1 MFPDDVVAGQAPEVA
16 RRLLGMRLRST
27 VAGSPCE
34 GVVVETEAY
43 LGPEDPASHASTRSG
58 ITDRNRIMFGA
69 PGFAYVYRIYG
80 MHWCLNVITGAE
92 GEGQGVLIRGVEP
105 TTGLDLMARRRHGRT
120 PIAAGPGRAAQAL
133 GVDGSLNGH
142 HLSETP
148 LQLLTGWTV
157 PDADLAITGRVGVA
171 KAAEWPLRFLV
182 RGSTGVSK
190 ASPHP
195 GQRDALPTSP

>member
-1 MFPDDVVAGQAPEVA
+1 
-16 RRLLGMRLRST
+16 MRLRST
-27 VAGSPCE
+27 VGGERCE

-58 ITDRNRIMFGA
+58 ITNRNRMMFEA
-69 PGFAYVYRIYG
+69 PGVAYVYRIYG
-80 MHWCLNVITGAE
+80 VHWCLNVITGAE

-105 TTGLDLMARRRHGRT
+105 TVGVESMARRRHGRR
-120 PIAAGPGRAAQAL
+120 PLAAGPGRAAQAL

-142 HLSETP
+142 HLSHTP
-148 LQLLTGWTV
+148 LELLTGWTIA
-157 PDADLAITGRVGVA
+157 DADVAITGRVGVA
-171 KAAEWPLRFLV
+171 KAAEWPLRFFV

-195 GQRDALPTSP
+195 GQRDALPPSP